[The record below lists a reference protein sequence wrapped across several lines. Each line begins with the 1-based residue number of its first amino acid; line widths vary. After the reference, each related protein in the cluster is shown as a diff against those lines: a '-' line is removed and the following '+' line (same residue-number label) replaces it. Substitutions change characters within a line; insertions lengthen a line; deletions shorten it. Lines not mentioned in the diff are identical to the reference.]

1 VAGGSSALP
10 SAASIEELTGMLLGR
25 KVKTKLIGAIPSSQ
39 FRAAATYVED
49 TGNLAFVVTTCM
61 ACLAGVGAALALI
74 PPGMVQEAVKTGK
87 PSEMSVENAYEV
99 FNVAS
104 SLFNTMSDATKDEV
118 SAVHVKI
125 GALTIGP
132 LDPKLAAKIAKPIA
146 RVDYDINITGYPDGK
161 LSVFQ
166 VATGN

>member
-1 VAGGSSALP
+1 
-10 SAASIEELTGMLLGR
+10 MLLGR
-25 KVKTKLIGAIPSSQ
+25 KVKTKLIAAIPNAQ

-49 TGNLAFVVTTCM
+49 AGNLAFVVTTCM

-74 PPGMVQEAVKTGK
+74 PPSMVQEAVKSGK
-87 PSEMSVENAYEV
+87 PSEMILENAYEV

-118 SAVHVKI
+118 SAFSREVI

-132 LDPKLAAKIAKPIA
+132 LDPKLAAKLAKPLA

-161 LSVFQ
+161 LTVFQ
-166 VATGN
+166 VAAGA